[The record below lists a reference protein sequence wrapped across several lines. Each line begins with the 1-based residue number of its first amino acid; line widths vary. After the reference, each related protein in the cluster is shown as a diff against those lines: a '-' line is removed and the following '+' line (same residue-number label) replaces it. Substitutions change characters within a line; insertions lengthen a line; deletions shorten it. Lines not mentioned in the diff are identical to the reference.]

1 MRFFCASPTLSAG
14 HLFCENASKESGTYH
29 LGHYIVADPDVCHGK
44 ATFKGTRILVEQ
56 VLQQVAK
63 GLSWE
68 AIVDEWRGDI
78 STEAIAEAVDLARRS
93 FAKETSGTL
102 TT

>member
-1 MRFFCASPTLSAG
+1 MPKK
-14 HLFCENASKESGTYH
+14 N
-29 LGHYIVADPDVCHGK
+29 LGNYIVTDPETCHGK

-63 GLSWE
+63 GLSWD

-78 STEAIAEAVDLARRS
+78 STDAIAEAVDLARRS
-93 FAKETSGTL
+93 FARETAGTL
-102 TT
+102 TN